1 MNHLDSSVIIDFVE
15 QRLSEADT
23 ASCSAHIEAC
33 SACAEICHFWRYF
46 HSTITSARLS
56 DASEQLIQR
65 CIGIFPGAPPESGFR
80 QVIGQIVFDAFLQP
94 AAAGAVR
101 GELNARQM
109 VFHVEDMD
117 IHLRIS
123 GTGSKQAIQG
133 QILPR
138 GDASAITGAYVTLLA
153 LGRATLS
160 TTSDRFG
167 VFDFRDVP
175 KAPLIM
181 SIKLQSSRLVGVLS
195 ITEASIGG

>member
-1 MNHLDSSVIIDFVE
+1 MNHLQESVIIDFVE
-15 QRLSEADT
+15 QRLSEADA
-23 ASCSAHIEAC
+23 ASCGAHLEAC
-33 SACAEICHFWRYF
+33 SVCAEVYHFWWHF
-46 HSTITSARLS
+46 HSTITSERLA
-56 DASEQLIQR
+56 DAAEQLIQR

-80 QVIGQIVFDAFLQP
+80 QVIGQIVFDALLQP
-94 AAAGAVR
+94 AAALAIR
-101 GELNARQM
+101 GEADARQM
-109 VFHVEDMD
+109 VFHVEDVD

-123 GTGSKQAIQG
+123 GTGSRQAIQG

-138 GDASAITGAYVTLLA
+138 GDETAITGAYVTLLA

-181 SIKLQSSRLVGVLS
+181 SINLQSSRLVGVLS
-195 ITEASIGG
+195 ITEANIGG